1 MSDNHI
7 LVQLVPSDL
16 HRYLTKLDT
25 AGSAYHFTTDK
36 KLNGVHE
43 LELMVDGGYP
53 GITVT
58 LSLDGTWSLVGTLP
72 LPSP

>member
-7 LVQLVPSDL
+7 LVQLVPGDL

-25 AGSAYHFTTDK
+25 AGSAYHFDVDRS
-36 KLNGVHE
+36 NGAQK
-43 LELMVDGGYP
+43 LELVVDGRYP

-58 LSLDGTWSLVGTLP
+58 LSPQGIWTLEGALP